1 MNDPSTD
8 PSAGSPSAPPDGQRV
23 ALVTGATSGI
33 GRACALRLAADG
45 FTVVVGGRH
54 AARADEVVAEIVAA
68 GGSASTALGDVAEPT
83 YGDAAVT
90 AAVDAHGRLDVLVN
104 AAGVITRADA
114 EGTTDEEWHRVM
126 STNVDGLFRCS
137 RAALPALRA
146 AGGGAIVNISST
158 NGLVGGPGL
167 AAYCAS
173 KGAVTNLTRAM
184 ALDHAHEGIRINAV
198 CPGAVDTN
206 MLYSER
212 DDSAEEVRSMNIP
225 GIPEGRIPGGHE
237 IAHVVAFLADHRSRH
252 VNGANISIDGGYT
265 AS

>member
-1 MNDPSTD
+1 MTDSSTG
-8 PSAGSPSAPPDGQRV
+8 SASGPRV

-45 FTVVVGGRH
+45 FTVVVGGRD
-54 AARADEVVAEIVAA
+54 ATRADAVVAEITAA
-68 GGSASTALGDVAEPT
+68 GGSATTALGDVADPT
-83 YGDAAVT
+83 YGDEAVGS
-90 AAVDAHGRLDVLVN
+90 AIRAHGRLDVLVN
-104 AAGVITRADA
+104 AAGVITRANA
-114 EGTTDEEWHRVM
+114 EDTTDEEWHRVM
-126 STNVDGLFRCS
+126 STNVDGLFRCT

-146 AGGGAIVNISST
+146 VGGGAVVNISST

-212 DDSAEEVRSMNIP
+212 DDSREEVHAMNIG
-225 GIPEGRIPGGHE
+225 GIPEGRLPAGDE
-237 IAHVVAFLADHRSRH
+237 VAHVVAFLADERSRH
-252 VNGANISIDGGYT
+252 VNGANISVDGGYT
-265 AS
+265 AG